1 MPKVMPY
8 TTRQKLG
15 IAERLMHKLQ
25 ATSITCDFD
34 RQRAIVEAICSWS
47 YAHRAGNGELDKVE
61 LVEYAWKELAKIGRW
76 KE

>member
-1 MPKVMPY
+1 MSH
-8 TTRQKLG
+8 TAQQKLA

-34 RQRAIVEAICSWS
+34 MQRAIVEAMCSWS
-47 YAHRAGNGELDKVE
+47 YAHRTGNGELDNDE
-61 LVEYAWKELAKIGRW
+61 LVEYAWKELAKIGGW

>member
-1 MPKVMPY
+1 MSY
-8 TTRQKLG
+8 TIQQKLA

-34 RQRAIVEAICSWS
+34 MQRAIVEAMCSWS
-47 YAHRAGNGELDKVE
+47 YAHRAGNGELDNDE
-61 LVEYAWKELAKIGRW
+61 LVEYAWKELARIGGW